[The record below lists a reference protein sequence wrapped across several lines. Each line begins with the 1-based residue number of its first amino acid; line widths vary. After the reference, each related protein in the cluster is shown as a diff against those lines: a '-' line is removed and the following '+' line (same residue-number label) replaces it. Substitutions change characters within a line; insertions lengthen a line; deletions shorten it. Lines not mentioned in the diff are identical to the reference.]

1 MSIVDK
7 SGPKADVKIWN
18 ETKLPEELD
27 ENPKLGDKVY
37 LGGQANPNF
46 QEKAEMRRIKRGAK
60 SGKQT
65 NFARANLC

>member
-18 ETKLPEELD
+18 ETKLSEELD

-37 LGGQANPNF
+37 LGGTSQPKFPRKSRNAAN
-46 QEKAEMRRIKRGAK
+46 
-60 SGKQT
+60 
-65 NFARANLC
+65 